1 MQRIVDYAR
10 KSFRALKADSV
21 IKVYDIL
28 ERFSKLENAGYLG
41 VKDTAIIDFKML
53 SALEKIGYLTHTI
66 DKSSGGRA
74 IDLQLKNPI
83 TANQMTGSSSGS
95 AINVFLEINDVAIA
109 TDGGGSV
116 LAPALSLNLYGMI
129 SPLFFSE
136 SIQKYRK
143 VSTDGI
149 EFVASIG
156 FIAKDIQHINRI
168 ANHLLKLDDTKSLQ
182 LRYAKNPNTKII
194 DLNIQSERIE
204 LSYNNSSRENLMQDL
219 KSFDFENYILCCEEG
234 PVDYFSY
241 GDTIMGHYDAT
252 TKLHQMQ
259 GHKYYLTVVNMLG
272 LSAIVIPSENL
283 SSGYL
288 LVCKSDKKHILAMLN
303 IANQIKFKRSTI
315 ENNYFSIRGGY

>member
-28 ERFSKLENAGYLG
+28 ERFSQLEKGGYLG
-41 VKDTAIIDFKML
+41 VKDTAVIDFEML
-53 SALEKIGYLTHTI
+53 NTLEKMGYLTHTL
-66 DKSSGGRA
+66 DKSTGGRA

-129 SPLFFSE
+129 SPLFFSKN
-136 SIQKYRK
+136 IQKHQK

-149 EFVASIG
+149 AFVASIG
-156 FIAKDIQHINRI
+156 FIAKDIEHINCI
-168 ANHLLKLDDTKSLQ
+168 VHNLLKLNDVKPLQ
-182 LRYAKNPNTKII
+182 LCYAKNPYSKIVN
-194 DLNIQSERIE
+194 LNIPSKRIE
-204 LSYNNSSRENLMQDL
+204 LNYDNSSRESLMQDL
-219 KSFDFENYILCCEEG
+219 KSFDFENNILCCEEG
-234 PVDYFSY
+234 PIDYYAY
-241 GDTIMGHYDAT
+241 GDSIMGHYDVT
-252 TKLHQMQ
+252 TKLRQMQ

-272 LSAIVIPSENL
+272 LSAIVVPSENL

-288 LVCKSDKKHILAMLN
+288 LVCKSDEKHVLAMLN
-303 IANQIKFKRSTI
+303 IANQIKFNRSKI
-315 ENNYFSIRGGY
+315 ETNYFSIKGGY